1 LLDLGAVGAKYESI
15 QKIDSKEEVMAL
27 MTGFP
32 LVGYLMERR
41 LAGRFS
47 HLPPTVAAEL
57 EAFAADQAAAAA
69 SRTASVPAKAI
80 GDGRMPSPMQDRCP
94 PPRRAA

>member
-1 LLDLGAVGAKYESI
+1 
-15 QKIDSKEEVMAL
+15 MAF

-32 LVGYLMERR
+32 LVAYLMDLR
-41 LAGRFS
+41 LGGRFS

-57 EAFAADQAAAAA
+57 EASAADQEAAAA
-69 SRTASVPAKAI
+69 SRPVAPPATAN
-80 GDGRMPSPMQDRCP
+80 GDGRVPSPMQDRCP

>member
-1 LLDLGAVGAKYESI
+1 
-15 QKIDSKEEVMAL
+15 MAF

-57 EAFAADQAAAAA
+57 EAFAADQEAAAAA
-69 SRTASVPAKAI
+69 RPAAPPGNAI
-80 GDGRMPSPMQDRCP
+80 GDGAVPSPMQDRCP